1 MIEGGDMDERLSECA
16 NVMLS
21 DDVVN
26 EFKELFEVVEN
37 DNFDYYAVKLS
48 KGEYVDV
55 VYKYGSIEPEETEDR
70 LNIQFEYNVLL
81 YSIHKRLF
89 SSIKNYYTNKYDNYS
104 EYKAIKKPYLIKSP
118 CPQKRIFERFYNMG
132 EWIPPQYTLNF
143 WWKCTH
149 WIDYR
154 SCVHHELNTKGN

>member
-70 LNIQFEYNVLL
+70 LNIQFEYNVLVG
-81 YSIHKRLF
+81 
-89 SSIKNYYTNKYDNYS
+89 NS
-104 EYKAIKKPYLIKSP
+104 EYTIEQLDESDEFKIVVGKI
-118 CPQKRIFERFYNMG
+118 
-132 EWIPPQYTLNF
+132 LNF
-143 WWKCTH
+143 LLYEYLDNKESEDESDG
-149 WIDYR
+149 IDNIEE
-154 SCVHHELNTKGN
+154 SDK

>member
-1 MIEGGDMDERLSECA
+1 MIDGGDMDERLSECA

-70 LNIQFEYNVLL
+70 LNIQFEYNVLVG
-81 YSIHKRLF
+81 
-89 SSIKNYYTNKYDNYS
+89 NS
-104 EYKAIKKPYLIKSP
+104 EYTIEQLDESDEFKIVVGKI
-118 CPQKRIFERFYNMG
+118 
-132 EWIPPQYTLNF
+132 LNF
-143 WWKCTH
+143 LLYEYLDNKESEDESDG
-149 WIDYR
+149 IDNIEE
-154 SCVHHELNTKGN
+154 SDK

>member
-1 MIEGGDMDERLSECA
+1 MDERLSECA

-70 LNIQFEYNVLL
+70 LNIQFEYNVLVG
-81 YSIHKRLF
+81 
-89 SSIKNYYTNKYDNYS
+89 NS
-104 EYKAIKKPYLIKSP
+104 EYTIEQLDESDEFKIVVGKI
-118 CPQKRIFERFYNMG
+118 
-132 EWIPPQYTLNF
+132 LNF
-143 WWKCTH
+143 LLYEYLDNKESEDESDG
-149 WIDYR
+149 IDNIEE
-154 SCVHHELNTKGN
+154 SDK